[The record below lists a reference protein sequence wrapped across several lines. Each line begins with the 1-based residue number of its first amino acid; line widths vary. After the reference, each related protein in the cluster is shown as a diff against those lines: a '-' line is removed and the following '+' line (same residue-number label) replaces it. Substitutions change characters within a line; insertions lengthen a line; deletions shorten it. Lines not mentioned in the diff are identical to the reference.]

1 MSIRELKIHLN
12 EIKILL
18 RVELMYGT
26 GDKLGELCF
35 VLEML
40 RRALISNE
48 FWFVEDENVYRRLS
62 KFVVENQDVNLK
74 EVYKDRESRRD
85 LIVSILEDGA
95 DEEAQEEKFWP

>member
-95 DEEAQEEKFWP
+95 DEEAQEEKF